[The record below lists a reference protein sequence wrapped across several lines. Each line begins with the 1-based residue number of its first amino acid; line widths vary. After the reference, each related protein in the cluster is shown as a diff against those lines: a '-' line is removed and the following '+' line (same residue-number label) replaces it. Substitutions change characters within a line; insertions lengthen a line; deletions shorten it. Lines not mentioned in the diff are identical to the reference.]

1 MKAGPVLKESPQLEV
16 TAFKQSLRH
25 TEVIIKHK
33 LFSNQNAT
41 NSSGIR
47 NAQLETCFLCY

>member
-1 MKAGPVLKESPQLEV
+1 MKADPVLKDSPQLEV

-25 TEVIIKHK
+25 AKVIIKHK
-33 LFSNQNAT
+33 LFSNQNAA

-47 NAQLETCFLCY
+47 NAQLETRFLCY